1 MHAALQQH
9 NVTQSR
15 KKEMFEFSREF
26 QEHTMQHSRLR
37 SSRIEEE
44 LICFFCEL
52 PAGTEGL
59 HEASTLQVDRRV
71 KDSASLLEDSLL
83 LAKLSAGDM
92 VALEAKY
99 HTKCF

>member
-1 MHAALQQH
+1 MLRYNNTMLRRAEKRKCSSSVE
-9 NVTQSR
+9 NSR
-15 KKEMFEFSREF
+15 SIPCK
-26 QEHTMQHSRLR
+26 HSRLR

>member
-1 MHAALQQH
+1 MITKKRKCSSSVE
-9 NVTQSR
+9 NSR
-15 KKEMFEFSREF
+15 SIPCK
-26 QEHTMQHSRLR
+26 HSRLR

-44 LICFFCEL
+44 LMCFFCEL

-71 KDSASLLEDSLL
+71 RDSASLLEDSLL

-92 VALEAKY
+92 VALEAN
-99 HTKCF
+99 TSSAC